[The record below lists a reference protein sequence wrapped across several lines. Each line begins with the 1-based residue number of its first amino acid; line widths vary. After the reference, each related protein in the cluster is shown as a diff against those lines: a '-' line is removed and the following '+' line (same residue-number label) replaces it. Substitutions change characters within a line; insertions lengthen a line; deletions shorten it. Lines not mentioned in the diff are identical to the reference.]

1 MPAALNREH
10 HSAINLLCSCMA
22 KVGASCSCHL
32 CVRPMPPP
40 TSTSKPSSSPVG
52 LHMTTS
58 PTSLVSRSTL
68 LSPAG
73 STACEGPGHRTA

>member
-1 MPAALNREH
+1 MPAALSRQP
-10 HSAINLLCSCMA
+10 HSATNLLCSCVTEVA
-22 KVGASCSCHL
+22 AGCSCHL
-32 CVRPMPPP
+32 CDRPMPPP

-73 STACEGPGHRTA
+73 STLES